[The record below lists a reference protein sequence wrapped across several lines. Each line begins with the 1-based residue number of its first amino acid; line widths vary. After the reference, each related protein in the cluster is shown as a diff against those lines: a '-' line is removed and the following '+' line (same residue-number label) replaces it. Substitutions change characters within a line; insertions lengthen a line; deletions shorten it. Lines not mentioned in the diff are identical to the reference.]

1 MMAIEY
7 GQEEM
12 WQLNNGGRTV
22 RMALPGLRVKGI
34 REPVKL
40 NIDFEAGVVDKMIHR
55 LTVLRAQMT
64 PGLPPPNKL
73 N

>member
-34 REPVKL
+34 REPIKL
-40 NIDFEAGVVDKMIHR
+40 NIDFAGVTGWLVS
-55 LTVLRAQMT
+55 AA
-64 PGLPPPNKL
+64 L
-73 N
+73 NF

>member
-1 MMAIEY
+1 MAIEY

-22 RMALPGLRVKGI
+22 RMALPRLRVKGI

-40 NIDFEAGVVDKMIHR
+40 NIDFEAGAVDKMIYR

-64 PGLPPPNKL
+64 PGLPPANKR